1 MDASPYELAAQL
13 LVSEPPASRNRHFQ
27 AYQDPT
33 TRRAYALY
41 RRLRALVLEL
51 EEAERQGVSVAVE
64 PRTRGGVAVM
74 RLVWETASARRAAWL
89 ELPVWEALFAHP
101 SAARVLGSK
110 AAGLL
115 AKQSA

>member
-64 PRTRGGVAVM
+64 PRTRAGVAIM
-74 RLVWETASARRAAWL
+74 RLVWETAHARRAAWL
-89 ELPVWEALFAHP
+89 ELPAWRALLAHP
-101 SAARVLGSK
+101 AAARVLGPQV
-110 AAGLL
+110 AGPL
-115 AKQSA
+115 AKKSA